1 MCLFKITN
9 DRRLTDFY
17 YKHTLLPDVTIV
29 SIFQWIFRG
38 RFLPPA
44 LSLEL
49 TDLYLKLF
57 KPLKVNK
64 KHFTELTRE
73 ARIVRL
79 DPGEA
84 YAVEEV
90 TPADERLSILLK
102 GKYVQQILSSVP
114 FRVYFL

>member
-1 MCLFKITN
+1 MVFLSPC
-9 DRRLTDFY
+9 
-17 YKHTLLPDVTIV
+17 
-29 SIFQWIFRG
+29 

-49 TDLYLKLF
+49 TELYLKLF

-64 KHFTELTRE
+64 KHFQELTRE

-102 GKYVQQILSSVP
+102 GKYVNMSYYSS
-114 FRVYFL
+114 YIQT

>member
-1 MCLFKITN
+1 MRCKNPRISFVFCFK
-9 DRRLTDFY
+9 LHF
-17 YKHTLLPDVTIV
+17 L
-29 SIFQWIFRG
+29 

-64 KHFTELTRE
+64 KHFQELTRE
-73 ARIVRL
+73 ARVVRL
-79 DPGEA
+79 EPGEA
-84 YAVEEV
+84 YALEEV

-102 GKYVQQILSSVP
+102 GKYVILEVYKKGLFIQLSS
-114 FRVYFL
+114 YI

>member
-1 MCLFKITN
+1 MRGIQNKITYN
-9 DRRLTDFY
+9 DRTTKLHF
-17 YKHTLLPDVTIV
+17 PPA
-29 SIFQWIFRG
+29 

-73 ARIVRL
+73 ARLVRL
-79 DPGEA
+79 DAGEA

-102 GKYVQQILSSVP
+102 GK
-114 FRVYFL
+114 

>member
-1 MCLFKITN
+1 MN
-9 DRRLTDFY
+9 
-17 YKHTLLPDVTIV
+17 
-29 SIFQWIFRG
+29 SILSG

-79 DPGEA
+79 EPGEA
-84 YAVEEV
+84 YAVEDV

-102 GKYVQQILSSVP
+102 GKYVYHNLYTLYLFTFKLLI
-114 FRVYFL
+114 YF

>member
-1 MCLFKITN
+1 MISFK
-9 DRRLTDFY
+9 LHF
-17 YKHTLLPDVTIV
+17 L
-29 SIFQWIFRG
+29 

-64 KHFTELTRE
+64 KHFQELTRE
-73 ARIVRL
+73 AKVVKL
-79 DPGEA
+79 EPGEA

-90 TPADERLSILLK
+90 TPADEQLSILLK
-102 GKYVQQILSSVP
+102 GKYVLTHAFENV
-114 FRVYFL
+114 FRGVNSISGLAGYLHGLFCVIRATLGCSN